1 MIYTSSSATFTQR
14 SKRTSQN
21 RWPVSWVNWKNQQAN
36 SRGRAFQA
44 EGRATTKALRQGQ
57 VCQGPGTEQQEPLW
71 LECREGGMEGKR
83 MQRLPVPDHVSLRG
97 LGKDSGFSS
106 KWVEGY
112 KQECNKF
119 WVRFLKDDSG
129 CSVGADVIFKGPFP
143 APNFW
148 LFPSF

>member
-1 MIYTSSSATFTQR
+1 M
-14 SKRTSQN
+14 
-21 RWPVSWVNWKNQQAN
+21 
-36 SRGRAFQA
+36 
-44 EGRATTKALRQGQ
+44 
-57 VCQGPGTEQQEPLW
+57 CQGPGTEQQEPLW

-119 WVRFLKDDSG
+119 
-129 CSVGADVIFKGPFP
+129 
-143 APNFW
+143 
-148 LFPSF
+148 